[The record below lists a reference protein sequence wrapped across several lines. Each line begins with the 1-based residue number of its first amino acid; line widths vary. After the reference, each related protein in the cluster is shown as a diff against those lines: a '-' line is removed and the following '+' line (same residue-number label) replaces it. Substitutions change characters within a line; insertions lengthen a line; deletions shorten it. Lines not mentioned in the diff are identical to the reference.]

1 MDASETHSQETTVE
15 SVAPTEPV
23 VAKQKVPRTP
33 AQLASLENAR
43 KKAMEVRGRQA
54 DLRRKEKEIAR
65 AQQDRDTQER
75 TAKIQRDY
83 DALHETEEVEEE
95 EEEVAAPVKKRKPR
109 RKIIVHEVSSAE
121 EDEEDEVEVIL
132 PKERK
137 RGPTP
142 EELAYQHVHSKMFS
156 YE

>member
-83 DALHETEEVEEE
+83 DALHEEVVEEE
-95 EEEVAAPVKKRKPR
+95 EEEVAAPVRKRKPR

-121 EDEEDEVEVIL
+121 EDEEEVEVIL